1 MHKMEDSATQR
12 EASQDVRPAF
22 NPALYPTLPNL
33 LPVTVRLPPPVEA
46 ALVNRTELRLG
57 AEKLTPTLKLPA
69 CRITDKT
76 ACEGLPTP
84 RDTRHVKTL
93 SAAQAEL
100 MEADPPIR
108 IAALA
113 LTNPIDSPKIST
125 NEAPETATS
134 NRLTDETVAAL

>member
-1 MHKMEDSATQR
+1 MEDSATQR
-12 EASQDVRPAF
+12 EASQDVRSAF

-100 MEADPPIR
+100 MDADPPIR

-113 LTNPIDSPKIST
+113 LNNPIDCPKISI

>member
-100 MEADPPIR
+100 MDADPPIR

-113 LTNPIDSPKIST
+113 LNTPIDCPKIST

>member
-33 LPVTVRLPPPVEA
+33 LPVTVRLLPPVDA
-46 ALVNRTELRLG
+46 ALVDPTQLKLG
-57 AEKLTPTLKLPA
+57 AEKLTPTLKLPV

-84 RDTRHVKTL
+84 RDTRHVITL
-93 SAAQAEL
+93 SAAHAEL
-100 MEADPPIR
+100 VDADPPIR
-108 IAALA
+108 LVALSPN
-113 LTNPIDSPKIST
+113 TPIERPQIST
-125 NEAPETATS
+125 NEAPDAATS
-134 NRLTDETVAAL
+134 SKLTDETLTAL

>member
-1 MHKMEDSATQR
+1 
-12 EASQDVRPAF
+12 
-22 NPALYPTLPNL
+22 
-33 LPVTVRLPPPVEA
+33 
-46 ALVNRTELRLG
+46 LVNRTELRLG
-57 AEKLTPTLKLPA
+57 AAKLTPTLKLPA

-100 MEADPPIR
+100 MDADPPIR

-113 LTNPIDSPKIST
+113 LNNPIDCPKIST

-134 NRLTDETVAAL
+134 NKLTDETVAAL